1 MKKLNLMLLGALLSQ
16 TAFAQT
22 GIKRYLYTYDGAGN
36 IISRIKATPKRK
48 LKAVTEQD
56 SLMNNP
62 EQNGQIHIRT
72 NAFWSA
78 VQIEIDGDV
87 RDGDML
93 SVYTERGLYV
103 ASFRL
108 ESNKVTLNLSNLKKG
123 TYLFRYSGDK
133 KLYESK
139 IAKTR

>member
-1 MKKLNLMLLGALLSQ
+1 MFVDKQL
-16 TAFAQT
+16 
-22 GIKRYLYTYDGAGN
+22 
-36 IISRIKATPKRK
+36 P
-48 LKAVTEQD
+48 V
-56 SLMNNP
+56 
-62 EQNGQIHIRT
+62 
-72 NAFWSA
+72 
-78 VQIEIDGDV
+78 EIDGDV